1 MSDNLI
7 SIDDGRG
14 NQTFVGSPR
23 PQVVMGAAAA
33 TLPVVFAQISDTLP
47 PEPSGAPLSLQQLY
61 PSQTYDSR
69 QFKAL
74 NLIERARVTLVD
86 ALNFDPSANFL
97 QFDQEIMRA
106 RAILLKAFMYRD
118 IGEGYAAV
126 VNAVIWAL
134 ANRKPGLPSRRQI
147 NVISKSMQ
155 RLISGPYIHF
165 DTSMQILDDLEGADL
180 DIEPPSLDILIEGFD
195 D

>member
-1 MSDNLI
+1 
-7 SIDDGRG
+7 
-14 NQTFVGSPR
+14 
-23 PQVVMGAAAA
+23 MGAAAA
-33 TLPVVFAQISDTLP
+33 TLPVAFAQVSDTLP
-47 PEPSGAPLSLQQLY
+47 AKLSGAPLSLQQLY
-61 PSQTYDSR
+61 PSQTDDSR

-74 NLIERARVTLVD
+74 NLLERARVTLLD

-118 IGEGYAAV
+118 IGDGYAAV

-134 ANRKPGLPSRRQI
+134 ANRKSGSPSRRQI
-147 NVISKSMQ
+147 NVISASME

-180 DIEPPSLDILIEGFD
+180 DIEPPSLDILIEGFNG
-195 D
+195 

>member
-7 SIDDGRG
+7 SIDEGRG
-14 NQTFVGSPR
+14 NQTFVGSFR
-23 PQVVMGAAAA
+23 PQVIMGAAAA
-33 TLPVVFAQISDTLP
+33 TLPVGFAQVSDALP

-61 PSQTYDSR
+61 PSQTDDSR

-74 NLIERARVTLVD
+74 NLIERARVALLD

-106 RAILLKAFMYRD
+106 RAVLLKAFMYRD
-118 IGEGYAAV
+118 IGDGYAAV

-147 NVISKSMQ
+147 SVISTSME

-165 DTSMQILDDLEGADL
+165 DTSMQILDDLEEADL

-195 D
+195 G

>member
-7 SIDDGRG
+7 SIDEGRG
-14 NQTFVGSPR
+14 SQTFVGSLR
-23 PQVVMGAAAA
+23 PQAIAGAAAP
-33 TLPVVFAQISDTLP
+33 TLPVVFAQVSDTLP

-61 PSQTYDSR
+61 PSQTDDSR

-74 NLIERARVTLVD
+74 NLIERARVTLLD

-118 IGEGYAAV
+118 IGEGYASV

-147 NVISKSMQ
+147 NVISTSME
-155 RLISGPYIHF
+155 RLICGPYIHF

-180 DIEPPSLDILIEGFD
+180 DIESPSLDILIEGFD